1 MVFEDNIIFS
11 ANEQI
16 GGHSIKAYDE
26 LSATVAWDVGDGK
39 FEVPIVRG
47 MAYATALYEK
57 MSPKVSIPNMITVN
71 DQTSGQ
77 VSGKSLYI
85 ILHHSTGNIYLLGY
99 LS

>member
-26 LSATVAWDVGDGK
+26 LSVTVAWDVGDGK

-57 MSPKVSIPNMITVN
+57 MSPKVTIPNMITVN

-77 VSGKSLYI
+77 VSGNNVFILLY
-85 ILHHSTGNIYLLGY
+85 HSTGN
-99 LS
+99 

>member
-26 LSATVAWDVGDGK
+26 LSVTVAWDVQVADAK
-39 FEVPIVRG
+39 FEVLIVRG

-57 MSPKVSIPNMITVN
+57 MSPKVTIPNMITVN
-71 DQTSGQ
+71 DQTSGE
-77 VSGKSLYI
+77 VSGN
-85 ILHHSTGNIYLLGY
+85 HNH
-99 LS
+99 